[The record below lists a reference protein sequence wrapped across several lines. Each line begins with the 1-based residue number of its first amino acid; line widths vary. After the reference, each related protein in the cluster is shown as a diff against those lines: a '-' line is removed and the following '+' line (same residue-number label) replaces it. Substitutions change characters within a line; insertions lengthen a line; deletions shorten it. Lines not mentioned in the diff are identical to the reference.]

1 MLAGWEDPSA
11 PISAPSL
18 DAIINSG
25 NAEKIEA
32 FCHELFQETAI
43 HQLLSTKLKGFRNM
57 LVALILVYY
66 KPVKRALGLPGNQ
79 PSIILAMQ
87 RAALQ
92 SEILVSDLP
101 IYSDLI
107 VKQYK
112 VANVHMSENK
122 DEAIKTLQS
131 TCLDLL
137 DMNKETLSE
146 VKEGKAEQKEM
157 KGMIE
162 HLIGVVETLQI
173 TTSPAPSSGSKRP
186 RTSSASSSTP
196 LAQPQQLITALDA
209 SAPSDRTSTTTAP
222 TVSTLNSASVQPRNL
237 NSALIS
243 SQNLSETINWDGL
256 GTWNAHQLLTH
267 CQKYK
272 QDHTKDVFIPRVM
285 FTSTAT
291 SPVGS
296 LRKQAKT
303 VLALLKTEA
312 TKQNAANSKFFHP
325 KEVPENPCIF

>member
-57 LVALILVYY
+57 LVALLLVYY

-146 VKEGKAEQKEM
+146 VKEGKVEQKEM

-186 RTSSASSSTP
+186 RIGNASSSTP
-196 LAQPQQLITALDA
+196 
-209 SAPSDRTSTTTAP
+209 
-222 TVSTLNSASVQPRNL
+222 
-237 NSALIS
+237 
-243 SQNLSETINWDGL
+243 
-256 GTWNAHQLLTH
+256 
-267 CQKYK
+267 
-272 QDHTKDVFIPRVM
+272 
-285 FTSTAT
+285 
-291 SPVGS
+291 
-296 LRKQAKT
+296 
-303 VLALLKTEA
+303 
-312 TKQNAANSKFFHP
+312 
-325 KEVPENPCIF
+325 